1 MFSQPICVCNVYK
14 KSITKGVI
22 KALKG
27 YKKYGILVYVKSK
40 MVRRAKMSFCEYS
53 SEVVAKNSITLDN
66 LFVSEFMPN
75 ATDGATKVYLYGLY
89 KCSQAKENSLEEF
102 ERALNMSR
110 EDIVSIFYY
119 WQEIGL
125 VQVLEID
132 PIQVRYLPI
141 KNAVQKIKKY
151 NVDKYTGFNMTAQ
164 ELIGSKM
171 LTPRELEE
179 FYYLIE
185 NLKMEKE
192 AVLRIIQYAVAN
204 KGGSASVNYI
214 VTIAKNW
221 AYDGVKTLEDVE
233 GRIDEQQRISG
244 DITLLLKAMGI
255 KRTATSEEYQS
266 YLQWKNDLDFS
277 LEILT
282 YIAKISKSKN
292 FAKLNTEVFKCY
304 SQKLES
310 EKEIK
315 DYYSMQESMYTLAKS
330 VVKSMGL
337 WYDNLAIVV
346 DTYITSWLQLGFDES
361 AIMKLAN
368 YAFKSSV
375 RTLEGLNGIIN
386 NMFKSGVITS
396 GSIDNY
402 MAEIVKNDSVIKGVL
417 ESLGIDR
424 MVNSQDRNL
433 YKTWLYD
440 WGISEELIDF
450 AATQSKGKY
459 LPMQYLNKVLAEY
472 RSKAISTIDEA
483 KKIVVDISSPKA
495 ATPSPKTATKRD
507 YSKKELDSLFDNI
520 FEVEI

>member
-1 MFSQPICVCNVYK
+1 
-14 KSITKGVI
+14 
-22 KALKG
+22 
-27 YKKYGILVYVKSK
+27 
-40 MVRRAKMSFCEYS
+40 MSFCEYS

-66 LFVSEFMPN
+66 LFISEFMPG
-75 ATDGATKVYLYGLY
+75 ATDGAVKVYLYGLY

-233 GRIDEQQRISG
+233 SRIDEQQRISG
-244 DITLLLKAMGI
+244 DIVLLLKAMGI
-255 KRTATSEEYQS
+255 KRAATSEEYQS

-277 LEILT
+277 LEILI
-282 YIAKISKSKN
+282 YIAKVSKSKN
-292 FAKLNTEVFKCY
+292 FPKLNTEVFKCY

-315 DYYSMQESMYTLAKS
+315 DYYSMQESMYALAKS

-337 WYDNLAIVV
+337 WYDNLSIVV
-346 DTYITSWLQLGFDES
+346 DTYITSWLQLGFDEE
-361 AIMKLAN
+361 AIMKLAS

-375 RTLEGLNGIIN
+375 RTLEGLNSIIN
-386 NMFKSGVITS
+386 SMFKSGVIS
-396 GSIDNY
+396 SDAIDNY

-417 ESLGIDR
+417 DKLGIDR
-424 MVNSQDRNL
+424 MVNSQDRSL

-440 WGISEELIDF
+440 WGINEELIDF

-472 RSKAISTIDEA
+472 RTKAITTINEA
-483 KKIVVDISSPKA
+483 KKITVEVGTQKVSTPSPKA
-495 ATPSPKTATKRD
+495 AAKKE